1 EGAGR
6 AARPGHRRRPRRAG
20 GGAGVVIREAGGDIL
35 EAVTLFDVYTGEPIP
50 EGQKSVA
57 FSLVFRDPART
68 LTDEE
73 VAAAHERIVAA
84 LERAHGAKLRG

>member
-1 EGAGR
+1 M
-6 AARPGHRRRPRRAG
+6 
-20 GGAGVVIREAGGDIL
+20 IREAGGDIL